1 MKKTV
6 YAIIAIS
13 TVFLANINYSQCTNG
28 TIMCTSLTASV
39 DTLCNPGNITI
50 TVDDG
55 TLGVGS
61 EWQLYTGSCAGTL
74 VATTATNSFTNI
86 PVLSTTTFYIKAD
99 SCNSSSCISIDI
111 VMATSSNDPTSLMFP
126 MILYVQLVM
135 LILL

>member
-28 TIMCTSLTASV
+28 TTMCTSLTASV
-39 DTLCNPGNITI
+39 DTLCTAGNISI

-55 TLGVGS
+55 TLGPGS
-61 EWQLYTGSCAGTL
+61 EWELYTASCGGTL

-99 SCNSSSCISIDI
+99 SCDNTTLHFDRYRFSH
-111 VMATSSNDPTSLMFP
+111 FF
-126 MILYVQLVM
+126 
-135 LILL
+135 

>member
-28 TIMCTSLTASV
+28 TVMCTSLSASA

-55 TLGVGS
+55 TLGAGS
-61 EWQLYTGSCAGTL
+61 EWELYTGSCGGTL

-86 PVLSTTTFYIKAD
+86 SVSSTTTFFIKAD
-99 SCNSSSCISIDI
+99 SCNNSSCISIDI
-111 VMATSSNDPTSLMFP
+111 VMATS
-126 MILYVQLVM
+126 
-135 LILL
+135 